1 MNDVSCNGRH
11 FSRLLSKSGLR
22 IVAVF
27 FLSCSSVGL
36 FSSAYAQQVQA
47 NKAQII
53 IESISNSAA
62 TRGKNL
68 VVTYYQDEQCGR
80 RGKTDR
86 VFKKNYVDDE
96 HSFNPL
102 AVETDVPFIFQVSYL
117 EKRRA
122 ETRSCA
128 AISNVEL
135 KPNRSYKAVFK
146 IVDEVIGCNISVF
159 DVTDIIQAQVAV
171 VDENAAPEAANQS
184 PEIGFLEVPVMDRKP
199 EFTCARVGK
208 PSYKSGT
215 PVYTYK
221 DRLG

>member
-1 MNDVSCNGRH
+1 MSDVSSNGRH
-11 FSRLLSKSGLR
+11 FPRLLSKRGLL
-22 IVAVF
+22 AASVF
-27 FLSCSSVGL
+27 FLSSSSVGL
-36 FSSAYAQQVQA
+36 ISSAYAQQAQP
-47 NKAQII
+47 NKAQIV

-86 VFKKNYVDDE
+86 VFKKNYVDDV

-128 AISNVEL
+128 AISNVDL
-135 KPNRSYKAVFK
+135 KPNRSYRAVFK
-146 IVDEVIGCNISVF
+146 IVDEVVGCNISVF
-159 DVTDIIQAQVAV
+159 DVTDIIQAQAQAAA
-171 VDENAAPEAANQS
+171 ENVAPEAVSQN
-184 PEIGFLEVPVMDRKP
+184 PEVTLLEVPVMDKKP